1 MIAALSG
8 LALSS
13 QVTNVAEL
21 AQSYGSWSGVRTNH
35 VVSDSGSFFDE
46 SGSSRGLTTKEDLAL
61 LLALRRQADLVI
73 VDATTARKEQ
83 YSKLSSA
90 HLAIVSASGNFQ
102 SIPAASSKSQVT
114 LFSPSAPIGD
124 SEIEIEHVPIDPA
137 EPFAALF
144 AWANTMMFSSLLLE
158 AGPTL
163 TRVCFATTQVAQ
175 SAITV
180 TPRLAKDQPERPAN
194 PFSHQGSLVSL
205 AESEDATFALWS
217 Y

>member
-13 QVTNVAEL
+13 KVTHVEDL
-21 AQSYGSWSGVRTNH
+21 AQSYGSWNGIRTNH
-35 VVSDSGSFFDE
+35 VVSANGSFFDE
-46 SGSSRGLTTKEDLAL
+46 AGSSRGLSTREDLAL

-73 VDATTARKEQ
+73 VDAATARNEQ
-83 YSKLSSA
+83 YRKLSSA

-102 SIPAASSKSQVT
+102 SIPAVISTSEVT
-114 LFSPSAPIGD
+114 LFSPNAPKIDGVL
-124 SEIEIEHVPIDPA
+124 EIEHVTIDPLG
-137 EPFAALF
+137 PFAALV
-144 AWANTMMFSSLLLE
+144 AWANQMKFSSLLLE

-163 TRVCFATTQVAQ
+163 TRMCFATAQVAQ

-180 TPRLAKDQPERPAN
+180 TPRLSTDQLTRPLN
-194 PFSHQGSLVSL
+194 PFSQEGSLVSL
-205 AESEDATFALWS
+205 AESNDATFALWS